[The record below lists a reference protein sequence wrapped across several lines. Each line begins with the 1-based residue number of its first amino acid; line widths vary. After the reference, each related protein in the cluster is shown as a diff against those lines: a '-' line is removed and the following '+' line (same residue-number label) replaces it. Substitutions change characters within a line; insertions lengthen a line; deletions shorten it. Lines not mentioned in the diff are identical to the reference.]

1 MTSERHIH
9 TEGIGTW
16 PWPDRVVDACFGDD
30 FGIHAAVAGEYEHIL
45 HAEGE
50 SDIGLPASYAAEC
63 VAEVDVIKP
72 EEGCI
77 LKEIIRVPLSGAVR
91 GGESGL
97 PDKLRLVWKRSGIE
111 VQAGCG
117 VGRGEVV
124 EDPCARC
131 SMAVQAEIPVPICHL
146 DIESVKELRRRA
158 LSCHVPVPF
167 GYHSV
172 TVEIDELVL
181 YRVAVRIILLL
192 VGIVCIRSI
201 ADHLA

>member
-1 MTSERHIH
+1 
-9 TEGIGTW
+9 
-16 PWPDRVVDACFGDD
+16 
-30 FGIHAAVAGEYEHIL
+30 
-45 HAEGE
+45 
-50 SDIGLPASYAAEC
+50 
-63 VAEVDVIKP
+63 
-72 EEGCI
+72 
-77 LKEIIRVPLSGAVR
+77 
-91 GGESGL
+91 
-97 PDKLRLVWKRSGIE
+97 
-111 VQAGCG
+111 
-117 VGRGEVV
+117 
-124 EDPCARC
+124 
-131 SMAVQAEIPVPICHL
+131 MAVKAEIPVPICHL